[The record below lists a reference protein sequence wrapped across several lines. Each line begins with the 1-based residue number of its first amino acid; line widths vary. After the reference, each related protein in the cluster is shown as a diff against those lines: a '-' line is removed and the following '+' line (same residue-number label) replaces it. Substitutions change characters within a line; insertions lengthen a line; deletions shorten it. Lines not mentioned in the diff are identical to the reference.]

1 MHTVLLTDGEF
12 TGLIRCLREGCGDS
26 VRIVLLSTDPY
37 FAHQSMGDAYYIVK
51 DCSHPDY
58 INDLIDIIQKE
69 NVDVILPIET
79 LGMERILAAGEL
91 IWETTGA
98 RVLSSPLESVALCN
112 NKQAFYLE
120 LTRFGFADLVPR
132 YTVIHSPEELLSAVM
147 NFQDEGIL
155 PCIKRISGE
164 NAEGFKIISRKPDTG
179 DFYPRGIPGDR
190 ITIVALAEMVGE
202 YKTNEPFPAYMVC
215 EFLPGR
221 EWDCDILS
229 KDGNALCI
237 TIRENIRM
245 NGGLTSVLKTSQ
257 NSLLES
263 LCIKITSLFNLS
275 YVSCISFRED
285 SCGRPYLLE
294 INPRMMGNIYV
305 SSLSGNNYAKMALDL
320 FDGLPVHPETPV
332 DGIITS
338 MYYNQ
343 ARIDPLEEK
352 SDWRTR

>member
-1 MHTVLLTDGEF
+1 MHTVILTDGEF
-12 TGLIRCLREGCGDS
+12 TGLIRCLREGFGKS
-26 VRIVLLSTDPY
+26 VRIVLLSTDPF
-37 FAHQSMGDAYYIVK
+37 FAHQSMGDAYFIVK

-58 INDLIDIIQKE
+58 INDLIEIIQRE
-69 NVDVILPIET
+69 NADVILPIET

-91 IWETTGA
+91 ILEKTGA
-98 RVLSSPLESVALCN
+98 RILSSPLEAVSLCN
-112 NKQAFYLE
+112 NKQSFYQE
-120 LTRFGFADLVPR
+120 LTRSGFSDLVPR
-132 YTVIHSPEELLSAVM
+132 YTVIHSPDELLSAVSSFH
-147 NFQDEGIL
+147 NEGIL

-164 NAEGFKIISRKPDTG
+164 NAEGFKIIVPKPDPA
-179 DFYPRGIPGDR
+179 DFYPNGMPGDR
-190 ITIVALAEMVGE
+190 ISIAALAEMVSE
-202 YKTNEPFPAYMVC
+202 YKSDQPFPAYMVC
-215 EFLPGR
+215 EYLPGR

-237 TIRENIRM
+237 TIRENVRM
-245 NGGLTSVLKTSQ
+245 NSGLTAVVKTSK
-257 NSLLES
+257 NPLLEN
-263 LCIKITSLFNLS
+263 LCIRITSLFNLS

-285 SCGRPYLLE
+285 ANGRPFLLE

-320 FDGLPVHPETPV
+320 LDGLPVHPETPV

-343 ARIDPLEEK
+343 ARIDPLGIN